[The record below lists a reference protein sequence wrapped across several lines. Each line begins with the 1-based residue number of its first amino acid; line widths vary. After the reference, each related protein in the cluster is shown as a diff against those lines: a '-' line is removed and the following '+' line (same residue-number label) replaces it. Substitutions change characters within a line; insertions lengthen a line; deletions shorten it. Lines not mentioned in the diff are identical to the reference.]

1 MATRANPY
9 AMDPYLQQ
17 GISNL
22 TRALIGSAQ
31 DDASL
36 AAAKASEARAG
47 YFDAQTEGQNQ
58 RNVSDQQLFESGAA
72 LAKLPAFQNALVN
85 AMGLSGNIIREDFMG
100 PPAANQ
106 ERVSN
111 EGLANLARTFLGN
124 YGNADQM
131 TQALNNIGGAQ
142 SSRLAESMIL
152 GGNNNQA
159 QRGALML
166 SPSGGK
172 YQNPGFAQNELTTT
186 DARAG
191 SQDQLQY
198 GVGGQGDRDTNAQ
211 YGVGGQGDR
220 DTNARY
226 GEGGQGD
233 RDNIRDNATSVS
245 NNQRDNR
252 TKISMNDADNTAQTA
267 WEEYKADRQL
277 EGKKYDVD
285 SRDTTSVTN
294 NNAEISFKK
303 WKHNNRDI
311 EVSVEPGK
319 QVVLSPD
326 AGKMLGLK
334 PNDQGLYVLDGGP
347 KPGQVVVKVGKED
360 VYMDKATAESLGI
373 KQNDNG
379 QYIIPGDES
388 LKKSSAA
395 SNTNLATVS
404 PAVQTRLGEAF
415 DQLATDLGIEVP
427 PGVRKYAIDQGAA
440 NYQTSK
446 NTQAASGVIFDLVNT
461 KFPLRTADTP
471 PGQQPVAQSAYTI
484 PYAPGKVFGNLE
496 VTIPAFVFKV
506 MGDSQALKAAG
517 NNQDRIRVITNGLAN
532 LGYPQDQAAGVAA
545 YVVQYNFQ

>member
-1 MATRANPY
+1 MATRSNPY

-47 YFDAQTEGQNQ
+47 YFDAQTTGQNQ
-58 RNVSDQQLFESGAA
+58 QNTAEQQLFESGAA
-72 LAKLPAFQNALVN
+72 LAQLPTFQNALVN

-124 YGNADQM
+124 YGNANQM

-152 GGNNNQA
+152 GGNNDQA

-166 SPSGGK
+166 SPGGGK

-186 DARAG
+186 DNRAA
-191 SQDQLQY
+191 SQDQMRY
-198 GVGGQGDRDTNAQ
+198 GVDGQGDRDTQAQ
-211 YGVGGQGDR
+211 
-220 DTNARY
+220 Y

-233 RDNIRDNATSVS
+233 RNNIRNNQTNVSNNIRDNETSVS
-245 NNQRDNR
+245 NNQRDNE
-252 TKISMNDADNTAQTA
+252 TKVQMNNDDNTAQTK
-267 WEEYKADRQL
+267 WEQYKADRQL
-277 EGKKYDVD
+277 EGKQYDVD
-285 SRDTTSVTN
+285 SRDSTSVTN
-294 NNAEISFKK
+294 ATAEINFKK

-326 AGKMLGLK
+326 AGKMLGLE

-360 VYMDKATAESLGI
+360 VYMDEATAKTLGI
-373 KQNDNG
+373 NKNDAG
-379 QYIIPGDES
+379 QWVIPGNPD
-388 LKKSSAA
+388 LRKTD
-395 SNTNLATVS
+395 SNTSLATVNPS
-404 PAVQTRLGEAF
+404 TQKKLGETF
-415 DQLATDLGIEVP
+415 DQLAGDLELPDLPMGI
-427 PGVRKYAIDQGAA
+427 RKFVIDQAAA

-446 NTQAASGVIFDLVNT
+446 NVQEASGVIYDLLNT
-461 KFPLRTADTP
+461 RFALWTADTP
-471 PGQQPVAQSAYTI
+471 PGQQPVAQSSYAI
-484 PYAPGKVFGNLE
+484 PYAPGRIYGNKQVE
-496 VTIPAFVFKV
+496 VPAFVFKM
-506 MGDSQALKAAG
+506 MGDSQALKTATT
-517 NNQDRIRVITNGLAN
+517 NQDRVKVITNGLTT
-532 LGYPQDQAAGVAA
+532 LGYPQDQASGVAA

>member
-58 RNVSDQQLFESGAA
+58 KNVSDQQLFESGAA

-85 AMGLSGNIIREDFMG
+85 AMGLGGNIIREDFMG

-131 TQALNNIGGAQ
+131 TKALNNIGGAQ

-152 GGNNNQA
+152 GGDNSQA

-166 SPSGGK
+166 SPGGGK
-172 YQNPGFAQNELTTT
+172 YQNPGFAQTELTTT

-198 GVGGQGDRDTNAQ
+198 GVGGQGDRDTE
-211 YGVGGQGDR
+211 
-220 DTNARY
+220 ARY

-245 NNQRDNR
+245 NNQRDNQ
-252 TKISMNDADNTAQTA
+252 TKITMNTDDNTAQTK

-285 SRDTTSVTN
+285 SRDRTSVTN
-294 NNAEISFKK
+294 NNREIEFKK

-311 EVSVEPGK
+311 EITVEPGK
-319 QVVLSPD
+319 KVVLSPE
-326 AGKMLGLK
+326 AGKILK
-334 PNDQGLYVLDGGP
+334 LQPNEDGLYVLDGGP

-360 VYMDKATAESLGI
+360 VYMDEATAKALGI
-373 KQNDNG
+373 EKNDDN
-379 QYIIPGDES
+379 QYVIPGDED
-388 LKKSSAA
+388 LRKSSAA
-395 SNTNLATVS
+395 SNNKPATVT
-404 PAVQTRLGEAF
+404 PAVQTRLGQAF
-415 DQLATDLGIEVP
+415 DQLATQLEVEVP

-446 NTQAASGVIFDLVNT
+446 NTQAASGVIFDLMNM

-471 PGQQPVAQSAYTI
+471 PGQQPVAQSVYNI
-484 PYAPGKVFGNLE
+484 PYDIGKVYDSK
-496 VTIPAFVFKV
+496 VKIPAFVFKI
-506 MGDSQALKAAG
+506 MGDSQALKAAT

-532 LGYPQDQAAGVAA
+532 LGYPQDQAAGVAE